1 MSNRD
6 RVQQARTRRTIG
18 EEGEKVPFRWTRKK
32 KRKNAR
38 PARIRKWTGESSA
51 TNRLSQIVLLRG
63 RFRGHR
69 AIVLE
74 IVTHGVP
81 YGGGNS
87 LSLSLSFF
95 LSLSLSFTLSNPIFL
110 IDSKYDTRNSFFSK
124 SLSSSPLLSNF
135 CLRSGKISKW
145 ENNG

>member
-87 LSLSLSFF
+87 LSLSLF
-95 LSLSLSFTLSNPIFL
+95 LSFTLSLFHSVESNIFNRL
-110 IDSKYDTRNSFFSK
+110 EVRYSQQFSQRESLFFSA
-124 SLSSSPLLSNF
+124 SFELLFTKRENF
-135 CLRSGKISKW
+135 EMGK
-145 ENNG
+145 